1 VDRITGQIFRKYLF
15 VYGKRNEMGTYDR
28 QNVNPVARSVGAHPP
43 STWGS
48 IPAT

>member
-1 VDRITGQIFRKYLF
+1 
-15 VYGKRNEMGTYDR
+15 MGTYDR

-48 IPAT
+48 IPATWPWKPWPIEIDDFPS